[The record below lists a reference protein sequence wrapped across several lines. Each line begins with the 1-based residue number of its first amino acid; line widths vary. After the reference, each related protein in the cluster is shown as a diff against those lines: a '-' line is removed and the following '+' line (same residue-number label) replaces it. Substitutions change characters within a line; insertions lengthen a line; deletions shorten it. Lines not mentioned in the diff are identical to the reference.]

1 MNGTRPLP
9 GYLLERLAAGDLPAA
24 EAHAARERLAAEP
37 GGEARLEALRRED
50 RALRETL
57 PPLRAPVAVRPVRR
71 PLLLLA
77 PAMAAVVAGGLLVVV
92 GRGPTAPLLAGE
104 EEVRVKGLAPR
115 LVLHRKVAGGA
126 EELGPRAT
134 ARGGDLLQLGLVSA
148 GRGYGVVLSF
158 DGRGTLTRHLPE
170 TGERAVRLPPS
181 GEALLPA
188 SFRLDDAPGF
198 ERFLL
203 VVSREEFPV
212 ARAVEA
218 ARALAARPDAA
229 VAPVVLEGGL
239 EAASA
244 LVRKEE
250 R

>member
-1 MNGTRPLP
+1 
-9 GYLLERLAAGDLPAA
+9 
-24 EAHAARERLAAEP
+24 
-37 GGEARLEALRRED
+37 
-50 RALRETL
+50 
-57 PPLRAPVAVRPVRR
+57 
-71 PLLLLA
+71 
-77 PAMAAVVAGGLLVVV
+77 
-92 GRGPTAPLLAGE
+92 
-104 EEVRVKGLAPR
+104 
-115 LVLHRKVAGGA
+115 VAGGA
-126 EELGPRAT
+126 EELGPGAT
-134 ARGGDLLQLGLVSA
+134 ARGGDLLQVGLVSA

-212 ARAVEA
+212 ARAVEL
-218 ARALAARPDAA
+218 ARALAARPDAS
-229 VAPVVLEGGL
+229 VAPVVLDGGL